1 MKQINEYLNVYDH
14 WDHRRDLHKWL
25 HWDYVAWMKAIF
37 YLDII
42 EFLEYQNPKELM
54 RETLRAKCEEIYEN
68 HKEIYDMLEISYY
81 DLYNDKQLQEILEA
95 RNDLHIND
103 DEDDNT
109 D

>member
-1 MKQINEYLNVYDH
+1 MH
-14 WDHRRDLHKWL
+14 S
-25 HWDYVAWMKAIF
+25 DYVAWMKAIF

-54 RETLRAKCEEIYEN
+54 RETLRAKCEEIYET
-68 HKEIYDMLEISYY
+68 HKEIYELLEISYY

-95 RNDLHIND
+95 WNDLHIND

-109 D
+109 N